1 MAVYE
6 RGYQGYAGPLTTR
19 RRRFL
24 VVPRYALA
32 DVMRSRAFVMFYLLC
47 FALPFAGVILIYL
60 RHNLA
65 ALELLNLNLDQVRQA
80 LPIDSRFFDKGLEV
94 QGFFAFLLA
103 VAVGPALI
111 SPDLRNNGLA
121 LYLSRPFSRAE
132 YVLGK
137 VSVLALLLSTITWI
151 PGLLLFLLQGYL
163 EGGGWLGEQRRA
175 AGALFAGS
183 WAWILA
189 LSLLAL
195 AVSAWVKWKPLAR
208 IVLLI
213 VFFVMNGFAR
223 VLDLALGTWWGALL
237 SLRLVIHTIW
247 AGLFGLELP
256 TAMPVG
262 AAWAALAGGSLLCL
276 ALLARRVRAYEVVR

>member
-6 RGYQGYAGPLTTR
+6 RGYQGYVGPLTTR

-24 VVPRYALA
+24 VVPRYALT

-65 ALELLNLNLDQVRQA
+65 ALKLLNLDLDQVRQA
-80 LPIDSRFFDKGLEV
+80 LPIDGRFFYRGLEV

-163 EGGGWLGEQRRA
+163 EGGGWLAEQGRA
-175 AGALFAGS
+175 AGALFVGS
-183 WAWILA
+183 WAWIVA

-195 AVSAWVKWKPLAR
+195 AVSAWVKWKPVAR

-237 SLRLVIHTIW
+237 SLRLVIATIW

-256 TAMPVG
+256 TRMPPG
-262 AAWAALAGGSLLCL
+262 AAWAALIGGSLLCL
-276 ALLARRVRAYEVVR
+276 GLLARRVRAYEVVR

>member
-6 RGYQGYAGPLTTR
+6 RGYQGYVGPLTTR

-47 FALPFAGVILIYL
+47 FALPFAGIILIYL

-65 ALELLNLNLDQVRQA
+65 ALKVLNLDLDQVRQA
-80 LPIDSRFFDKGLEV
+80 LPIDGRFFYRGLEV

-137 VSVLALLLSTITWI
+137 VAVLALLLSTITWV

-163 EGGGWLGEQRRA
+163 EGGGWLADQGRA

-183 WAWILA
+183 WAWIVA

-195 AVSAWVKWKPLAR
+195 AVSAWVKWKPVAR

-213 VFFVMNGFAR
+213 LFFVMNGFAR

-237 SLRLVIHTIW
+237 SLRLVIATIW

-256 TAMPVG
+256 TAMPPG
-262 AAWAALAGGSLLCL
+262 AAWAALIGGSLLCL
-276 ALLARRVRAYEVVR
+276 GLLARRVRAYEVVR

>member
-6 RGYQGYAGPLTTR
+6 RGYRGYAGPLTTR
-19 RRRFL
+19 WQRLL

-32 DVMRSRAFVMFYLLC
+32 EVMRSRAFIMFYLLC
-47 FALPFAGVILIYL
+47 FLMPFVGIILIYL

-65 ALELLNLNLDQVRQA
+65 ALKLLNLDLSQVRQA
-80 LPIDSRFFDKGLEV
+80 LPIDGRFFDRGLEV
-94 QGFFAFLLA
+94 QGFFAFLMT

-121 LYLSRPFSRAE
+121 LYLSRPFSRAD

-137 VSVLALLLSTITWI
+137 LSVLALLLSTITWV

-163 EGGGWLGEQRRA
+163 EGGGWFSAQWRTA
-175 AGALFAGS
+175 FALFAGS

-189 LSLLAL
+189 LSLLTL
-195 AVSAWVKWKPLAR
+195 AVSAWVKWKPVAR

-213 VFFVMNGFAR
+213 LFFVMNGFAR
-223 VLDLALGTWWGALL
+223 VLDMTLGTWWGALV
-237 SLRLVIHTIW
+237 SLQQVIETVW
-247 AGLFGLELP
+247 AGLFGVELP
-256 TAMPVG
+256 NGMPAG
-262 AAWAALAGGSLLCL
+262 AAWV
-276 ALLARRVRAYEVVR
+276 ALLAGSLACLGLLVRRVRAYEVVR

>member
-6 RGYQGYAGPLTTR
+6 RTYRRFDGPLTTPW
-19 RRRFL
+19 RRFL

-32 DVMRSRAFVMFYLLC
+32 DVMRSRLFVMFYLLC
-47 FALPFAGVILIYL
+47 FALPFAGVIMIYL
-60 RHNLA
+60 RHNLG
-65 ALELLNLNLDQVRQA
+65 ALQLLNLNLDQLRRA
-80 LPIDSRFFDKGLEV
+80 LPIDGRFFDNGLQI

-103 VAVGPALI
+103 VAVAPALI

-137 VSVLALLLSTITWI
+137 LSVLALLLSTITWI
-151 PGLLLFLLQGYL
+151 PGILLFLLQGSL
-163 EGGGWLGEQRRA
+163 EGGGWFGAQRRIL
-175 AGALFAGS
+175 GALLVGS

-195 AVSAWVKWKPLAR
+195 AVSAWVKWKPVAR

-213 VFFVMNGFAR
+213 LFFVLSGFGR
-223 VLDLALGTWWGALL
+223 VMEITLGTWWGDLL
-237 SLRLVIHTIW
+237 SLRRVMDTIW
-247 AGLFGLELP
+247 AGLFGLEPP
-256 TAMPVG
+256 TPMPLA
-262 AAWAALAGGSLLCL
+262 AAWAALAAGSLLCL
-276 ALLARRVRAYEVVR
+276 ALLLRRIRAYEVVR